1 MIIGQKVSHYK
12 ILEKMGGGGMGV
24 VYKAEDLRLGRL
36 VALKFL
42 SRELEQ
48 ESQMVERFQ
57 REARAASA
65 LSHPHICT
73 VYEIDEYEGQ
83 RFIAMEL
90 LEGQTLK
97 EVLESGPRQPEQV
110 LEWGVQIADA
120 LETAHGRGII
130 HRDVKPANIFITA
143 QGQVKVLD
151 FGLAKLSPHKAARKE
166 RDISGASTGSHE
178 KESLTVPG
186 MPVGTLA
193 YMSPEQARGEEV
205 DARTDVFSFGAVLY
219 EMATGQ
225 TAFGGSTP
233 ALTLDAILNRDPV
246 PVAQLNPRVP
256 VALDQII
263 RRALDKD
270 RKARYLAAAAVREDL
285 TLLRRE
291 NESRRRSL
299 VTLNLTGWCGPSRF
313 TGRRSRLA
321 AFAVSALI
329 VVGIVAVFLGLNP
342 GGLRERILGG
352 GGPRRIDSLA
362 VLPLENVA
370 RDPEQDYFADG
381 MTEALITDLA
391 KIDGLKV
398 ISRTSVMRYKGMKGP
413 LPEIASELNVDAV
426 VEGSVLKDGNRVRI
440 TAQLIDAATDR
451 HLWAETY
458 EREFDDVLALQRD
471 VARAVATQVR
481 NRLTPRERDRL
492 AAARPVDPAAYEAYL
507 RGRYHWN
514 KRSLEGLEKSIE
526 YFQQAIRADPDY
538 ALAHAGLAD
547 AYVIMGVNDYG
558 ALRPREAMARA
569 EAAAK
574 RALQLDETLGEAQ
587 ASLAIARFSFEW
599 DWPEAERRYKQAI
612 ELNPNYATA
621 HHWYAFFLAAM
632 GRHEEAIVE
641 IHKARELDPLSLII
655 NANTGWI
662 LYLARRYDE
671 ALRQFQGTLEMD
683 PEYGVARI
691 YLGLAYEQLGESE
704 LAINQFRGLIAK
716 EGASPPLHS
725 ALGHAYGLAGNTAQA
740 RKVVR
745 ELEERS
751 RREYVPPHL
760 IARVYAGLGEKDKS
774 MEWLRKAYI
783 ERIGDLVFVNVDP
796 TFDPLRSDS
805 RFQDL
810 LRRMDFPE

>member
-1 MIIGQKVSHYK
+1 MLIGQIVSHYK
-12 ILEKMGGGGMGV
+12 ILEKLGGGGMGV

-42 SRELEQ
+42 SWELAQ
-48 ESQMVERFQ
+48 APQMMERFQ

-73 VYEIDEYEGQ
+73 IYEIDEYEGQ
-83 RFIAMEL
+83 RFIAMEF

-97 EVLESGPRQPEQV
+97 SVVESGPAQPEQI
-110 LEWGVQIADA
+110 LDWGVQIADA
-120 LETAHGRGII
+120 LDTAHRRGII

-143 QGQVKVLD
+143 RGQVKVLD
-151 FGLAKLSPHKAARKE
+151 FGLAKLSPHKMGRRVGDTSAAP
-166 RDISGASTGSHE
+166 TGSHE
-178 KESLTVPG
+178 QDSLTVPG

-205 DARTDVFSFGAVLY
+205 DARTDVFSLGAVLY

-225 TAFGGSTP
+225 KAFAGNTP

-246 PVAQLNPRVP
+246 PIAQLNPRVP
-256 VALDQII
+256 VALDQIV
-263 RRALDKD
+263 RRALEKD
-270 RKARYLAAAAVREDL
+270 RKARHSSAAELHKDL
-285 TLLRRE
+285 TFLRHE
-291 NESRRRSL
+291 AESGRRSL
-299 VTLNLTGWCGPSRF
+299 VTLNLTGWRGSSRF
-313 TGRRSRLA
+313 TSRRSRLA
-321 AFAVSALI
+321 AFGIGSLM
-329 VVGIVAVFLGLNP
+329 VVGIVAVVLSMNP
-342 GGLRERILGG
+342 GGLRDRMLGG
-352 GGPRRIDSLA
+352 GTPRRIDSLA

-398 ISRTSVMRYKGMKGP
+398 ISRTSVMRYKSMNKP
-413 LPEIASELNVDAV
+413 LPEIAKELNVDAV

-440 TAQLIDAATDR
+440 TAQLIDAASDR

-458 EREFDDVLALQRD
+458 QREFNDVLALQRD

-481 NRLTPRERDRL
+481 NRLTPREQDRL
-492 AAARPVDPAAYEAYL
+492 AAARPVNPAAYEAYL

-526 YFQQAIRADPDY
+526 YFQQAIRADPEY

-574 RALQLDETLGEAQ
+574 RALQLDDTLGEAQ

-599 DWPEAERRYKQAI
+599 DWPEAESRYMQAI

-621 HHWYAFFLAAM
+621 HHWYAFFLTAM
-632 GRHEEAIVE
+632 GRHEEAIAE
-641 IHKARELDPLSLII
+641 IHKAKELDPLSLII
-655 NANTGWI
+655 NANSGWI

-671 ALRQFQGTLEMD
+671 ALEQFQRTLEMD
-683 PEYGVARI
+683 SDYGVARI
-691 YLGLAYEQLGESE
+691 YLGLAYEQLGQPEM
-704 LAINQFRGLIAK
+704 AINQFRGQIAQ
-716 EGASPPLHS
+716 EGSTPPLQS
-725 ALGHAYGLAGNTAQA
+725 ALGHAYALAGKTSQA
-740 RKVVR
+740 RKLVR

-751 RREYVPPHL
+751 KHEYVPPHL
-760 IARVYAGLGEKDKS
+760 IARVYAGLGEKDES
-774 MEWLRKAYI
+774 LEWLEKAYE
-783 ERIGDLVFVNVDP
+783 ERVGDLVFVKVDP
-796 TFDPLRSDS
+796 AYDPLHSDS
-805 RFQDL
+805 RFRDL
-810 LRRMDFPE
+810 LRRMGFPE